1 MVTRIFPSDSVM
13 NSFLIIACL
22 ISWIYTGKL
31 SHQFTYIYVKLNPS
45 INEFW
50 FCHMI
55 HDTYKKLDKR
65 DERLKIW
72 FLSQLF
78 PSCYE
83 CRIIFKIFKR
93 NCLISDCFVKSIFF
107 VCTLAT
113 CTYTYDCYVKDYLN
127 FHVFVDSDQWNK
139 NTTKLNPVVTIQ
151 CNDFDF
157 LLLVVHVWFYFSVET
172 FL

>member
-1 MVTRIFPSDSVM
+1 MVTRIFPQVM

-31 SHQFTYIYVKLNPS
+31 SHQFRYIYVKLNPS

-107 VCTLAT
+107 CLCSSNMYVYLV
-113 CTYTYDCYVKDYLN
+113 YYIYDCYVKDYLN

-139 NTTKLNPVVTIQ
+139 NTTKLNPDVTIQ

-157 LLLVVHVWFYFSVET
+157 LLLVVHV
-172 FL
+172 

>member
-1 MVTRIFPSDSVM
+1 MIHQCYVSIEVNTFLKKIYGKLWWLPEYSLVTQVT

-107 VCTLAT
+107 FVCALAT
-113 CTYTYDCYVKDYLN
+113 CTCTLC
-127 FHVFVDSDQWNK
+127 
-139 NTTKLNPVVTIQ
+139 TKSMIVMLRII
-151 CNDFDF
+151 
-157 LLLVVHVWFYFSVET
+157 
-172 FL
+172 